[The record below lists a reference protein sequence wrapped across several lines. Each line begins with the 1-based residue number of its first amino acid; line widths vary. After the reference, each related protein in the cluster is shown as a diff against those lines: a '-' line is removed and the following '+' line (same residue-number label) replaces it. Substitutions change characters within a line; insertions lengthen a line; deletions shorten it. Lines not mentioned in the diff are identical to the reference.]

1 MKSSAFALHLFLLMR
16 GPNTRRRLRKK
27 DVVSFSR
34 RERKWVGICVVVSKR
49 LLVEVKGWCWKM
61 EPESVNRIC
70 THGMGGSC
78 LLLVSFDSEG
88 DMYVL
93 RACLTLG

>member
-1 MKSSAFALHLFLLMR
+1 M
-16 GPNTRRRLRKK
+16 
-27 DVVSFSR
+27 VSFSR

-70 THGMGGSC
+70 TRVGG
-78 LLLVSFDSEG
+78 
-88 DMYVL
+88 VL
-93 RACLTLG
+93 SLAGVV